1 MIRVFSLFVAYITFF
16 EKLLSS
22 PLFLERSDLISV
34 IGRLFTLRCIFILKG
49 SQNALIG
56 KITGKY
62 RMACTPPRGLKSTI
76 RGVRVMGSWR
86 GTPHDVTRGI
96 TFFIPYLVI
105 TGPDWSGPTLE
116 SWKSTDCW
124 LVPHSSITHLFSF
137 TSCLKELKKC
147 CPTFSRGAT
156 LIKSV
161 CSLCRA
167 ISECCDVYPL

>member
-34 IGRLFTLRCIFILKG
+34 IGRLPTLRCIFILKG

-62 RMACTPPRGLKSTI
+62 QMACTPPRGLKSTI
-76 RGVRVMGSWR
+76 RGVPLMTSR
-86 GTPHDVTRGI
+86 GVSPFLYLIWWLRGLNDQVHRLSHGKVL
-96 TFFIPYLVI
+96 TA
-105 TGPDWSGPTLE
+105 DWFLIIQSLT
-116 SWKSTDCW
+116 S
-124 LVPHSSITHLFSF
+124 FSF
-137 TSCLKELKKC
+137 TSCLEELKKC
-147 CPTFSRGAT
+147 CPTFSRGVT

-161 CSLCRA
+161 CFLCRA
-167 ISECCDVYPL
+167 ISEYCNVYPL